1 MKARLATL
9 FCIIILFLAAP
20 HSSSGVKNLILSL
33 KDSQSFETIR
43 RNYPIRKIR
52 LLPNTQTFLVG
63 VDDRDTRT
71 ILTRLRND
79 ASVAGAEEDTG
90 FSLNSTT
97 APADLTSLVDAQTMT
112 TFYGTHVL
120 RAYADQPAL
129 DLIRASSV
137 RGISTGAAIKVAYID
152 TGVDP
157 FHPALQPWLDPGV
170 DLVANRTSSEWD
182 GLTQSMASLLDQSMA
197 SLLDPR
203 FFFILDQS
211 MASLLNGG
219 GSTAAPLAFGHWTMV
234 AGVIHAVAPEARLI
248 PIKAFDV
255 YGSTTTFTVIQA
267 VNQAVALGADVINMS
282 FSTTQSSDALKHAI
296 DAAKNR
302 GISVVASAG
311 NDARD
316 AVGYYPAA
324 YGNIWGVAATDQND
338 RLASFSNYGG
348 HIAMTAPGTFIIS
361 TAPGGRYAAAWGTS
375 FSAPMVTGAI
385 AVVKSVRPGEKDGQ
399 SVVTTADHIDQLNP
413 GFGGKLGHGRINLQS
428 ALNVH

>member
-1 MKARLATL
+1 MKALLASL
-9 FCIIILFLAAP
+9 FCIIILFSAAP
-20 HSSSGVKNLILSL
+20 HSSSGGKNLILSL
-33 KDSQSFETIR
+33 KDSRSFETIR
-43 RNYPIRKIR
+43 RNYAIRKIR

-63 VDDRDTRT
+63 VDDPDTKT

-137 RGISTGAAIKVAYID
+137 RGTSTGAAIRVAYID

-182 GLTQSMASLLDQSMA
+182 GLSQSMASLLDQSMA

-211 MASLLNGG
+211 
-219 GSTAAPLAFGHWTMV
+219 V
-234 AGVIHAVAPEARLI
+234 A
-248 PIKAFDV
+248 
-255 YGSTTTFTVIQA
+255 
-267 VNQAVALGADVINMS
+267 
-282 FSTTQSSDALKHAI
+282 
-296 DAAKNR
+296 
-302 GISVVASAG
+302 
-311 NDARD
+311 
-316 AVGYYPAA
+316 
-324 YGNIWGVAATDQND
+324 
-338 RLASFSNYGG
+338 
-348 HIAMTAPGTFIIS
+348 
-361 TAPGGRYAAAWGTS
+361 
-375 FSAPMVTGAI
+375 
-385 AVVKSVRPGEKDGQ
+385 
-399 SVVTTADHIDQLNP
+399 
-413 GFGGKLGHGRINLQS
+413 
-428 ALNVH
+428 